1 MDVRGQRV
9 LVFGDS
15 LTHRGSRTS
24 PDGVDVT
31 EPSSRTSSSPGDLLA
46 SYLLEHGAGSARI
59 NGRVSRS
66 AVNFWKG
73 NNGEAG
79 AAVLAAEVARRPSL
93 VVVLLGT
100 NDLGMNAAADAE
112 AFRLIRES
120 FIANGAR
127 VIAIGPPSFLSDE
140 LNRKAVTVYESLV
153 KVFGA
158 ANVIDWRPVTVDI
171 VKPSQG
177 RASDGVHFTA
187 LGARAAAA
195 RLAQAIHTQGGP
207 VIATAGINW
216 VPPMVSIFLTGL
228 LIGGAWLIHRRRT
241 LQPRRALPR

>member
-15 LTHRGSRTS
+15 LTHRGSRVS

-31 EPSSRTSSSPGDLLA
+31 EPNSRTSASPGDLLA
-46 SYLLEHGAGSARI
+46 SYLLEAGATSARI

-79 AAVLAAEVARRPSL
+79 AAVLAAEVVRRPSL
-93 VVVLLGT
+93 VVILLGT
-100 NDLGMNAAADAE
+100 NDLGMNAVADAE

-120 FIANGAR
+120 FVANGAR
-127 VIAIGPPSFLSDE
+127 VVAVGPPSFISSE
-140 LNRKAVTVYESLV
+140 LNQKAVTVYDTLTR
-153 KVFGA
+153 VFGA
-158 ANVIDWRPVTVDI
+158 ANVVDWRRMTVDI

-195 RLAQAIHTQGGP
+195 RLAQAIHTQGAP
-207 VIATAGINW
+207 VIATAGVTW
-216 VPPMVSIFLTGL
+216 LPPVIGLVLTGL
-228 LIGGAWLIHRRRT
+228 LVGGAWLIRRRRT
-241 LQPRRALPR
+241 L